1 MEGNQMRKILSVF
14 VLMLLISSYTLISQA
29 EILSD
34 PVFDSISVTIST
46 SKTVIFD
53 ATTFEEHS
61 SIEIT
66 RVRLY
71 KKISNVWTYQGDLPL
86 PTNVSVMSDNIYA
99 TADYSSYIGTGTYR
113 LYTTFSADGYNVS
126 RYSNTRTF

>member
-14 VLMLLISSYTLISQA
+14 VLMLLISSYTLISRA

-46 SKTVIFD
+46 SKAVIFD

-126 RYSNTRTF
+126 RYSNTRTY

>member
-1 MEGNQMRKILSVF
+1 MRKILSVF

-126 RYSNTRTF
+126 RYSNTRTY

>member
-1 MEGNQMRKILSVF
+1 MRKILSVF
-14 VLMLLISSYTLISQA
+14 VLMLLISSYTLISRA

-126 RYSNTRTF
+126 RYSNTRTY

>member
-46 SKTVIFD
+46 SKAVIFD

-126 RYSNTRTF
+126 RYSNTRTY

>member
-1 MEGNQMRKILSVF
+1 MRKMLSVF
-14 VLMLLISSYTLISQA
+14 VLMLLISSYTLISRA

-126 RYSNTRTF
+126 RYSNTRTY

>member
-1 MEGNQMRKILSVF
+1 MRKILSVF

-46 SKTVIFD
+46 SKAVIFD

-126 RYSNTRTF
+126 RYSNTRTY

>member
-126 RYSNTRTF
+126 RYSNTRTY